1 MKGGSEERRKGVNRK
16 HTSLPYSFFALLLFA
31 FTPLLLTAQEEK
43 AQETGSISG
52 RILDE
57 QTPAEFTN
65 ILLLTAADSTVLKL
79 ELADESGRFTFANIP
94 AADYFIRT
102 TGIGYGEKNHPVFS
116 LATGQ
121 ELSLPDYQISG
132 SGTNLETIEVVARKP
147 FLEQKAGM
155 LVVNVDQSITGQGGT
170 VIDML
175 RKVPGIVIAGTRIQM
190 AGKSGLT
197 ILIDGRPTKYMDI
210 QSLLRD
216 MPADNI
222 KSIEVISQ
230 PGAQYDAEG
239 SGGVIN
245 LVLKKNSL
253 LGTNGSVYVGGGY
266 GERAKYRAGGQLS
279 HRAGKLNLT
288 GGAGWNRNSWVE
300 GLDLIRRFDDRTF
313 VQTNRDFGLPNSYSV
328 RGGADYDLTDRQRVG
343 LNTRYNW
350 GQSPRSANN
359 MTEIRSPETDELL
372 ESFVTSAERERP
384 WASLNLDAFYRIKLD
399 TSGQE
404 INFDAS
410 YNRFTRDGRVELKT
424 VGSDFPDRVNLEPS
438 SADIISAQVDYKKPL
453 SPTLIFKA
461 GAKASMAELDNELLA
476 RFSQAGEM
484 VIDENLSNQFLYDEN
499 IKAAYTSIGWEKGDL
514 SANFGLRFE
523 DTQMEGYNVTL
534 DSFNNRNFSQLFP
547 SLSFNAPAFGPIGVS
562 MAYSYRIERPSYYD
576 LNPFVSYLDPL
587 TFEKGNPFL
596 RPELIHSGQFSLT
609 YEKQPF
615 FNLSYDYTSD
625 VIADVTEQDS
635 ETGVAFQNT
644 VNLDRYVRYGGS
656 LFLPLDFIAKPISGY
671 IGGMLFYNDYTSDYL
686 GGQLDQDQWS
696 FTGFFQVNA
705 QLPGD
710 WKGEI
715 SGWYQGKSIEGIIRA
730 EPLYGVSAG
739 VEKDFFDDRLNFILS
754 GDGIVQKFFTGTIRY
769 QEQNLDIR
777 SIWEAPVVSVKLTYK
792 FGNRFL
798 KKNEGRRSSASEERG
813 RLND

>member
-1 MKGGSEERRKGVNRK
+1 MKLNLP
-16 HTSLPYSFFALLLFA
+16 TLLCSLVLLLC
-31 FTPLLLTAQEEK
+31 TSVRAQKTEVPEP
-43 AQETGSISG
+43 GSISG

-65 ILLLTAADSTVLKL
+65 ILLLTASDSAVLKL
-79 ELADESGRFTFANIP
+79 ELADEGGRFSFINVP

-102 TGIGYGEKNHPVFS
+102 TGIGYGEKNHPVFTLS
-116 LATGQ
+116 PGQ
-121 ELSLPDYQISG
+121 ELALPDYQISG

-175 RKVPGIVIAGTRIQM
+175 RKVPGIVIAGNRIQM

-288 GGAGWNRNSWVE
+288 GGASWNRNSWVE

-313 VQTNRDFGLPNSYSV
+313 VQTNRDFGLPQSYSL

-343 LNTRYNW
+343 LNARYNW

-359 MTEIRSPETDELL
+359 MTEIRSPETGELL

-438 SADIISAQVDYKKPL
+438 SADIVSAQVDYKKPL

-484 VIDENLSNQFLYDEN
+484 VIDQNLSNQFLYDEN
-499 IKAAYTSIGWEKGDL
+499 IKAAYTSIGWEKGDF

-710 WKGEI
+710 WKGEV